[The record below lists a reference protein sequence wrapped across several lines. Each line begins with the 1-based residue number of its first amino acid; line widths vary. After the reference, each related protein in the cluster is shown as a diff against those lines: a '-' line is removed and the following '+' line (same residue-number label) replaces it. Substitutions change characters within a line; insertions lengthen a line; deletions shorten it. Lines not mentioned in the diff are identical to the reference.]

1 DANILV
7 DFRGGEAR
15 TRSRRGRIGAL
26 RRLLRGLTG
35 RFGLVATLA
44 STLEPKA
51 PQQVVRGIPLWHARS
66 TD

>member
-1 DANILV
+1 
-7 DFRGGEAR
+7 
-15 TRSRRGRIGAL
+15 
-26 RRLLRGLTG
+26 LLRGLTG